1 MKKGFTLVEALV
13 AISILIIG
21 ILSAFI
27 LVSRSLYTF
36 PLIQDRLTASFLVQ
50 EGIELVRNI
59 RDSNFI
65 KKAKGENISWDSN
78 LSYKCYTIEP
88 AISLNN
94 SSSNNISLNETN
106 CECKKSTLL
115 KFDDSRNFYNY
126 QDGEETNFRRVIQ
139 IEKISNNEIK
149 VTSTVCF
156 KTKNIDFTVS
166 AEDHLFNWFNF

>member
-88 AISLNN
+88 VIG
-94 SSSNNISLNETN
+94 SSSNDISLNETN
-106 CECKKSTLL
+106 CECKNSTPL

-126 QDGEETNFRRVIQ
+126 QDGEETKFRRVIQ

-166 AEDHLFNWFNF
+166 AEDHLFNWLNF

>member
-36 PLIQDRLTASFLVQ
+36 PFIQDRLTASFLVQ

-78 LSYKCYTIEP
+78 LSPKCYTIEP
-88 AISLNN
+88 VIG
-94 SSSNNISLNETN
+94 SSSNNIRLNDINETN
-106 CECKKSTLL
+106 CECKNSTPL

-126 QDGEETNFRRVIQ
+126 QDGEETNFKRVIQ
-139 IEKISNNEIK
+139 IEKISENEIK

-166 AEDHLFNWFNF
+166 AEDHLFNWLNF